1 MFIAEKR
8 RCPRCRETAEW
19 VGLTADVEVRVRV
32 NFVPVGS
39 YHAPSR
45 TAIYVCPTCHH
56 SFKLMP
62 KSARIVG
69 GIAIGAGLLF
79 AWGAAS
85 LPHVYGET
93 ATMPWLLV
101 ITLLGVGFG
110 IIGQDAYRR
119 WRSPV
124 IR

>member
-1 MFIAEKR
+1 M
-8 RCPRCRETAEW
+8 
-19 VGLTADVEVRVRV
+19 
-32 NFVPVGS
+32 
-39 YHAPSR
+39 HSR
-45 TAIYVCPTCHH
+45 DASQQSALVAHFSSSFAQPCPTCHH